1 MYLKI
6 TKETKY
12 NQQSF
17 YYITCD
23 AKYIAGSSDLE
34 KINKMYE
41 DIINDPS
48 IIETKVET
56 IKKTEI

>member
-1 MYLKI
+1 MFLKI
-6 TKETKY
+6 IKETKY
-12 NQQSF
+12 NQESF

-23 AKYIAGSSDLE
+23 TKYIAGSPDLE
-34 KINKMYE
+34 KVNKMYE
-41 DIINDPS
+41 DIINNPS